1 MTDKFSTINMTDIE
15 FYNIQK
21 EDLSDALTN
30 YILILCYNYAV
41 AGIVGFNHRREPYID
56 FVCEHLCIRANKK
69 SYGISLHYGCD
80 DFSINEFVEIFKN
93 EIEFLHTVITAT
105 QEKAIPS
112 PGSSSMIYFMFDVSG
127 KLFLENS
134 FNTSPCLL
142 VGLLSNITNS
152 ISFNKCP

>member
-80 DFSINEFVEIFKN
+80 DFSINEFVEIFKKDD
-93 EIEFLHTVITAT
+93 FYIT
-105 QEKAIPS
+105 
-112 PGSSSMIYFMFDVSG
+112 
-127 KLFLENS
+127 
-134 FNTSPCLL
+134 
-142 VGLLSNITNS
+142 ITDSEYYNRES
-152 ISFNKCP
+152 HPLPDYYLDNFYILGRKYD